1 MSDPSRK
8 GSRVLDRLKEL
19 VADLPPAYFAMVM
32 ATGIISIAA
41 HLHGLHVVAIV
52 LLWLNVVFYAWL
64 WLLTIARIALFSG
77 NAISDLQ
84 DHRRAA
90 GYFTTVA
97 GTCVLGSQILTVT
110 ESVQGARLLLV
121 FGIALWVVVMYSVFV
136 GLIVRR
142 GATRLE
148 ESITGIWLV
157 ATVSTQSVSVL
168 SSRLIPHLGESNELI
183 LFSLCTFLVGLVLY
197 IIIITLIFYRLVL
210 FEIDPE
216 DFSPTYWVNMGAV
229 AITTLAGSFL
239 VSLAPQSTLLQALQP
254 FVLGLTVLA
263 WATATWWIPLLVLL
277 FVWRHVM
284 RRIGLTYTPEYWSLV
299 FPLGMYTVCT
309 VEFAAATGMDWLVN
323 IPSYSVYIALCAW
336 LLTALGMCRSLFRY
350 FIRGLSVAQ

>member
-1 MSDPSRK
+1 
-8 GSRVLDRLKEL
+8 
-19 VADLPPAYFAMVM
+19 M
-32 ATGIISIAA
+32 ATGIVSIAA

-77 NAISDLQ
+77 NAICDLQ

-142 GATRLE
+142 GSTRLE

-168 SSRLIPHLGESNELI
+168 SSRLIPRLGESNELI

-197 IIIITLIFYRLVL
+197 LIIITLIFYRLIF
-210 FEIDPE
+210 FEIDPAT
-216 DFSPTYWVNMGAV
+216 FSPTYWINMGAA

-239 VSLAPQSTLLQALQP
+239 VSLAPQSTLLLALQP

-277 FVWRHVM
+277 FLWQHVM
-284 RRIGLTYTPEYWSLV
+284 RRIRLTYTPEYWGLV

-309 VEFAAATGMDWLVN
+309 AEFAAATGLDSLAS
-323 IPSYSVYIALCAW
+323 IPRCSVYIALFAW
-336 LLTALGMCRSLFRY
+336 LLTVLGMCRSLFRY
-350 FIRGLSVAQ
+350 FIRGLPTAQ

>member
-1 MSDPSRK
+1 
-8 GSRVLDRLKEL
+8 
-19 VADLPPAYFAMVM
+19 
-32 ATGIISIAA
+32 
-41 HLHGLHVVAIV
+41 
-52 LLWLNVVFYAWL
+52 LNGVFYAWL

-90 GYFTTVA
+90 GYFTAVA

-110 ESVQGARLLLV
+110 ESVQGARLLLA
-121 FGIALWVVVMYSVFV
+121 FGTALWVVVMYAVFV

-142 GATRLE
+142 GARRLE
-148 ESITGIWLV
+148 ESITGVWLI

-168 SSRLIPHLGESNELI
+168 SCRLIPHLGEASELI
-183 LFSLCTFLVGLVLY
+183 LFSLCMFLVGIVLY
-197 IIIITLIFYRLVL
+197 LIIITLIFYRLIF
-210 FEIDPE
+210 FEIDPA

-229 AITTLAGSFL
+229 AITTLAGSLL

-254 FVLGLTVLA
+254 FVLGWTVLA
-263 WATATWWIPLLVLL
+263 WATATWWIPLLVVL
-277 FVWRHVM
+277 FVWRHVL
-284 RRIGLTYTPEYWSLV
+284 RRIGFTYTPEYWGLV

-309 VEFAAATGMDWLVN
+309 AEFAAATGLDSLAS
-323 IPSYSVYIALCAW
+323 IPRYSVYIALFAW

-350 FIRGLSVAQ
+350 FIRGLPATQ